1 MSILEK
7 PVFFSIRKNSS
18 YFMWKPY
25 GEFFSFKSVCIRIV
39 GEEEFMIYEG
49 ECEKVQVLG
58 QRCLV
63 QASKYRRV
71 RNGIYLLAEE
81 RGEVYIPPRKAP
93 LVESLNSLSTLKS
106 GTIS

>member
-58 QRCLV
+58 QKCLV

-81 RGEVYIPPRKAP
+81 RGGKYIFRLVKPLREKA
-93 LVESLNSLSTLKS
+93 
-106 GTIS
+106 